1 VKLILER
8 KDLRR
13 ARRVVVKVG
22 TKSLTDNSKLDD
34 GKVKKLVSDI
44 MVLRKLGKEVLVVTS
59 GAIGAGMGRMGLAR
73 RPRQLPL
80 LQAAAAVGQGLLMQ
94 NYERHF
100 SRWKQPTAQMLLSA
114 EDFTDQT
121 RYSNFK
127 NTLSTLLKWGVIP
140 IINENDT
147 VAVEEIKLGDNDILS
162 AYVAKGAKVDLL
174 LILSDVDG
182 LYSGDPSD
190 GKSHIIPLVRR
201 VTPKIERAVLKSSG
215 GFGGMFT
222 KVQAARM
229 VSEAGTAVV
238 IANAA
243 ARDVIGRIIRGQEV
257 GTMFLPMVD

>member
-1 VKLILER
+1 MISGR
-8 KDLRR
+8 KELRK

-22 TKSLTDNSKLDD
+22 TKSLTDNSKLDES
-34 GKVKKLVSDI
+34 KVRKLVSDV
-44 MVLRKLGKEVLVVTS
+44 MVLRKQGRDVLVVTS
-59 GAIGAGMGRMGLAR
+59 GAVGAGVGRMGLAK
-73 RPRQLPL
+73 RPKQLPL

-94 NYERHF
+94 TYEKHF

-114 EDFTDQT
+114 EDFTDPA
-121 RYSNFK
+121 RYGNFK
-127 NTLSTLLKWGVIP
+127 NTLSTLLKWGVVP

-162 AYVAKGAKVDLL
+162 AYVAKGAKADLL

-182 LYSGDPSD
+182 LYSGAPGD

-201 VTPKIERAVLKSSG
+201 VTPKIERAVIKSSG

-229 VSEAGTAVV
+229 ASEAGTAVV

-243 ARDVIGRIIRGQEV
+243 ARNVLGRIIKGQEV
-257 GTMFLPMVD
+257 GTMFLPRVD